1 MYPSVRPAAVLDAA
15 PRSDPSDGPS
25 SGVSA
30 NVVALGFTSFFTDVS
45 SEMVTTVLPIY
56 LVFQLGLSQFEF
68 GLFNGIYFGIS
79 GLMSVVGGVIADR
92 RQRYKEVAGAGYAV
106 SAGAKLGLLA
116 AGNAA
121 VPASAMLFSDRVGK
135 GVRIAPRDA
144 LISLSSTPER
154 LGTSFGVHRALD
166 TAGAIAGP
174 IIAFLILRAA
184 PEAYDA
190 VFVVS
195 FLVALL
201 GLGVLV
207 LFVQNR
213 RDPSRHGP
221 SASLRAALELFR
233 DRDFRALFVMGM
245 FLGLFTIADAF
256 IYLTFEHASSFETK
270 YFPLLYVG
278 TAIAY
283 VTLAI
288 PIGRL
293 ADRVGRARVF
303 LAGYGVLLGAYVLLL
318 GTLGGGQLIVL
329 LAALGAF
336 YACTDGILAAMASTV
351 VERDRRASGLA
362 MLTTGVAV
370 SGFVASLAFGWIW
383 SEWGPN
389 PTIRLFAVGLAA
401 GLVTGMFALRVR
413 TRRFG

>member
-1 MYPSVRPAAVLDAA
+1 
-15 PRSDPSDGPS
+15 
-25 SGVSA
+25 
-30 NVVALGFTSFFTDVS
+30 
-45 SEMVTTVLPIY
+45 
-56 LVFQLGLSQFEF
+56 
-68 GLFNGIYFGIS
+68 
-79 GLMSVVGGVIADR
+79 
-92 RQRYKEVAGAGYAV
+92 
-106 SAGAKLGLLA
+106 
-116 AGNAA
+116 
-121 VPASAMLFSDRVGK
+121 
-135 GVRIAPRDA
+135 
-144 LISLSSTPER
+144 
-154 LGTSFGVHRALD
+154 
-166 TAGAIAGP
+166 
-174 IIAFLILRAA
+174 
-184 PEAYDA
+184 
-190 VFVVS
+190 
-195 FLVALL
+195 
-201 GLGVLV
+201 
-207 LFVQNR
+207 
-213 RDPSRHGP
+213 
-221 SASLRAALELFR
+221 
-233 DRDFRALFVMGM
+233 M